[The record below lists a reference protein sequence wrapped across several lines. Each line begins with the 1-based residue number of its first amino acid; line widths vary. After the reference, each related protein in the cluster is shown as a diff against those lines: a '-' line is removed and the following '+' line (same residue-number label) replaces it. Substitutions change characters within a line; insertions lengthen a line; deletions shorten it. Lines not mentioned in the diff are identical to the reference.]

1 MIVFSPH
8 TKFTMQRI
16 ADHVANGAYF
26 YAKIDWKEYEDWLD
40 GNTKTIFN
48 NVEGLLEKLTDRYD
62 LKLTPR
68 QRNYRLE
75 KGHPICTCI
84 VQRDVFE
91 KYKWT
96 IHLLFTTPRTRD
108 FNLQCGVEPKKIV
121 NAKEREKIE
130 ELQTRFQGFSWV
142 KPEIQAEIDLI
153 YGYFKDREPLQFV
166 LNTPISLKVTQH
178 MTFELVR
185 TDHKVYKPTKPTE
198 KEYKDRIKS
207 FSWSWRYSKQSLLR
221 MKARLMAIVN
231 KLISQKRNAAAEKNR
246 ADLRNFFKMI
256 EAWAVFK
263 SNRQQSGELLHFA
276 QSFVRRKVKKSWQQI
291 EIDPPHL
298 VYLPRLENYADNLD
312 EYRQRRDLFDQYGVE
327 IPLELVRKGEYMPI
341 FNYVNLEKMKVEN
354 RNKKV
359 DEAMLSETLK

>member
-1 MIVFSPH
+1 MIVYSPH
-8 TKFTMQRI
+8 SKFTMQRI

-26 YAKIDWKEYEDWLD
+26 YTSIDWTEYEDWGED
-40 GNTKTIFN
+40 GQAKTIFN
-48 NVEGLLEKLTDRYD
+48 NVNGLISKLAERYD
-62 LKLTPR
+62 LNLTPR

-96 IHLLFTTPRTRD
+96 VHLLFTTPKTRD
-108 FNLQCGVEPKKIV
+108 FNLQCGIAPQKIV
-121 NAKEREKIE
+121 NAKDREKIE
-130 ELQTRFQGFSWV
+130 KLQEKFQNFTWI
-142 KPEIQAEIDLI
+142 KPEIQTEIDLI

-185 TDHKVYKPTKPTE
+185 TDHKVYKPTE
-198 KEYKDRIKS
+198 KDYKDRIRS
-207 FSWSWRYSKQSLLR
+207 FSWSWRYSKQSYSQ
-221 MKARLMAIVN
+221 MKARLMSIVN
-231 KLISQKRNAAAEKNR
+231 KLISQKNNKLAEKNR

-276 QSFVRRKVKKSWQQI
+276 RKFVRRKSKKSWQQI
-291 EIDPPHL
+291 EIEPPHL
-298 VYLPRLENYADNLD
+298 VYLPRLENYAESLA
-312 EYRQRRDLFDQYGVE
+312 EYRERRDMFDDFGVE
-327 IPLELVRKGEYMPI
+327 IPLKLLRDGDYASI
-341 FNYVNLEKMKVEN
+341 LAYANLQKMMVEN
-354 RNKKV
+354 RNKKS
-359 DEAMLSETLK
+359 DEQLLSESLK